1 MALRLKKKK
10 KVKGFEVKKGRVEIP
25 YGMSKNKI
33 EKDKQDKFE
42 RAYRVDERSLA
53 HAGKVKIVKRR
64 GEKYDPSE
72 EERKEKLRK
81 VIKTPSK
88 NEKSGQRID
97 RARRKKEQDIKTANN
112 ERVNPYKYRAPSKKK
127 YVEKEGVDPTK
138 PPKAKIVKQKKVIK
152 NRAMEIEARK
162 KKFKKSEE
170 KKPGTK
176 MYLKRRY

>member
-1 MALRLKKKK
+1 MALRLKKKN

-25 YGMSKNKI
+25 YGMSKYKI

-64 GEKYDPSE
+64 GEKYDPSK

-88 NEKSGQRID
+88 NEKSGQRIA

-112 ERVNPYKYRAPSKKK
+112 KRVNPYKYRAPSKKK

-138 PPKAKIVKQKKVIK
+138 PPKAPIIK
-152 NRAMEIEARK
+152 AGRKMEIETRK